1 MMTLDENTLR
11 TILLSEYGYKPSQ
24 VDRVVELLLAMHPS
38 IQEALATYLS
48 THVMPD
54 EPVFYGSAPS
64 NLAATYPQ
72 KPPAIFLLLDWIAR
86 DRKTAYAALQDEYHR
101 LPEPLPINQKPV

>member
-1 MMTLDENTLR
+1 MTLDANALR
-11 TILLSEYGYKPSQ
+11 SILLSEYGYKPSQ
-24 VDRVVELLLAMHPS
+24 VDRVVELLLAMHPA
-38 IQEALATYLS
+38 IQDALDTYLS

-64 NLAATYPQ
+64 NLATTYPQ

-101 LPEPLPINQKPV
+101 LPEPLANHQEST